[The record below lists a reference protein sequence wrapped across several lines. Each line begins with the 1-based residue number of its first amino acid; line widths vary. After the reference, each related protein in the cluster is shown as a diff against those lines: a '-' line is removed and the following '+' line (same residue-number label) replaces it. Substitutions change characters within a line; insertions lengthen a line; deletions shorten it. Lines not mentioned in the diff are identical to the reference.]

1 MVGEIFLNVVAFSLF
16 SMYRK
21 LTKKLSMRFSWR
33 CWITTSNGANTCEN
47 ALLGIGLVPPV
58 ILKELF
64 FMPLV
69 WVLFVSYSI
78 EAINR
83 DRKLFLVSLYYLIW
97 GEAANVR
104 FLPECICYIFH
115 HVSLT
120 TLLFNSLWVHH
131 WVCYLL
137 CSNFILPPL
146 YNYNLFLLIIVDI
159 IIIYCTK
166 SFTLWLEICH
176 FAIHGEK

>member
-1 MVGEIFLNVVAFSLF
+1 MIDLLLEGCFGLFIVSNQDKGTWWVRFFSKILLSPFF
-16 SMYRK
+16 SMYRR
-21 LTKKLSMRFSWR
+21 LMRKLSMRFFWR

-64 FMPLV
+64 FKPLV
-69 WVLFVSYSI
+69 WFLFVSCSI

-83 DRKLFLVSLYYLIW
+83 DRKIFMVSLYFLIW

-115 HVSLT
+115 QVSLAA
-120 TLLFNSLWVHH
+120 LSFNSLSSSLG
-131 WVCYLL
+131 LL
-137 CSNFILPPL
+137 LALFKLYPTTPL
-146 YNYNLFLLIIVDI
+146 Q
-159 IIIYCTK
+159 
-166 SFTLWLEICH
+166 W
-176 FAIHGEK
+176 